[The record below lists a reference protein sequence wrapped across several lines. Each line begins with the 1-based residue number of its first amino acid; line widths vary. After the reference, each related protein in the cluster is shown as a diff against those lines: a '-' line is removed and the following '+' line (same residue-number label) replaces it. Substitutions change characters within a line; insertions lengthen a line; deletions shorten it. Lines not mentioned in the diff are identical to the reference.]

1 MFTLEMMK
9 QYRPALVQTR
19 KCQSIHANIFLQ
31 SLKDMLYR
39 TGIRYQNSIKI
50 HHI

>member
-1 MFTLEMMK
+1 MSNLEVMK

-31 SLKDMLYR
+31 SLKNMLHR
-39 TGIRYQNSIKI
+39 TGIGYQNCIKI